1 MIGREEL
8 LEQEEFWVLLF
19 VLGGVLLNW
28 PLLSLAAGKVR
39 VLGYPLMLVYVLAV
53 WLTIIL
59 WAYLFERWSS
69 D

>member
-8 LEQEEFWVLLF
+8 LEEGEIWVLLF

-28 PLLSLAAGKVR
+28 PLLSLAAGTVR

-53 WLTIIL
+53 WLMIIL